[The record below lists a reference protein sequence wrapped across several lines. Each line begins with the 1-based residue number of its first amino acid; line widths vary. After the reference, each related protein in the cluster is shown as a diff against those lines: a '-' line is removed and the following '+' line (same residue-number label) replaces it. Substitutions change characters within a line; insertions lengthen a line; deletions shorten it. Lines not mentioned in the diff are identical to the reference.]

1 MSGSDYTRM
10 CAHTHTHT
18 HMDTHTRGHT
28 QLACY
33 RSCSFATLSLSSALL
48 VLQID
53 RLPLSG
59 TVGVL
64 MVAMAVT
71 SALGFYG
78 YLGVKGTLIAL
89 EVVPFLVLAV
99 GVDNLFI
106 IVHAYEV
113 GVVGV
118 CVCGGGSVCVCVCV
132 WVCVCVGG
140 GRCVWGCSVKLKMS
154 TSNRCS
160 VPTDPAPS
168 SVNVRR
174 TPICP
179 STLASAKL
187 SVQLPPVSRSL
198 PSLSQLP
205 FCSGLSPT
213 CQP

>member
-1 MSGSDYTRM
+1 M
-10 CAHTHTHT
+10 CTHAHTHTHG
-18 HMDTHTRGHT
+18 HTHTQTHT

-113 GVVGV
+113 GVGV
-118 CVCGGGSVCVCVCV
+118 CVCGGQWVGGCMCVGVV
-132 WVCVCVGG
+132 WV
-140 GRCVWGCSVKLKMS
+140 W
-154 TSNRCS
+154 
-160 VPTDPAPS
+160 
-168 SVNVRR
+168 
-174 TPICP
+174 
-179 STLASAKL
+179 
-187 SVQLPPVSRSL
+187 VS
-198 PSLSQLP
+198 
-205 FCSGLSPT
+205 CKA
-213 CQP
+213 